1 MVLHG
6 GPGSGCTPGHRR
18 LFAPDRYRLVLFDQ
32 RGCGRSTPDAGD
44 VTTDLS
50 TNTTHHLIADL
61 ERLRAHLAIER
72 WLVFGNSWGSTLA
85 LAYAEALPDRVLA
98 LVLAAV
104 TTTTANEID
113 WLYRGLRKFLPEE
126 WVRFRDGVSHAVD
139 DGELVE
145 AYRELLA
152 DPDPS
157 VREAAASRWCAWED
171 AVVAASHA
179 SGPDPRYRDP
189 RFRLTFARL
198 VTHYFAHRA
207 WLADGALLHGASRL
221 NGIPGA
227 MIHGRVDLASPL
239 HTAWKLHAAWPES
252 ELVVVETGG
261 HSIGQHGMASAVV
274 AATDRFA
281 TLT

>member
-1 MVLHG
+1 MRSLPRIVIE
-6 GPGSGCTPGHRR
+6 P
-18 LFAPDRYRLVLFDQ
+18 LVRTALLEDL
-32 RGCGRSTPDAGD
+32 GRAGD

-85 LAYAEALPDRVLA
+85 LAYAEAHPDRVLA

-113 WLYRGLRKFLPEE
+113 WLYRGLHKFLPEE
-126 WVRFRDGVSHAVD
+126 WARFRDGAPNAVD

-171 AVVAASHA
+171 AVVVASHG

-207 WLADGALLHGASRL
+207 WLADGALLRGASRL
-221 NGIPGA
+221 HGIPGA

-239 HTAWKLHAAWPES
+239 HTAWRLHEAWPES

-261 HSIGQHGMASAVV
+261 HSIGQHDMASAVV
-274 AATDRFA
+274 TATDRFA
-281 TLT
+281 PLA